1 MESIK
6 RYFRNALIGLA
17 TLILSSLSVD
27 SVSTVKTQIDENRF
41 SIYFSG
47 VVYWT
52 EIISFMTD

>member
-27 SVSTVKTQIDENRF
+27 SVSTVKTQIDE
-41 SIYFSG
+41 SIDDDLDLHMF
-47 VVYWT
+47 
-52 EIISFMTD
+52 I